1 MSKFKLNT
9 TPHGNTSKT
18 TALWELNRDET
29 ATIWYALREYYD
41 KVVGRQNINT
51 NTKTVYRY
59 EDRADEHDLAQ
70 KISRLL
76 SEVFEV
82 QTEDVEREIRQWLD
96 VE

>member
-1 MSKFKLNT
+1 MSKFRLNT
-9 TPHGNTSKT
+9 TPHGNTTKT
-18 TALWELNRDET
+18 TALWELSRDET

-41 KVVGRQNINT
+41 KVVGRPQPH

-59 EDRADEHDLAQ
+59 EDRADEHALAQ

-82 QTEDVEREIRQWLD
+82 QTEDVELQIRQWLD